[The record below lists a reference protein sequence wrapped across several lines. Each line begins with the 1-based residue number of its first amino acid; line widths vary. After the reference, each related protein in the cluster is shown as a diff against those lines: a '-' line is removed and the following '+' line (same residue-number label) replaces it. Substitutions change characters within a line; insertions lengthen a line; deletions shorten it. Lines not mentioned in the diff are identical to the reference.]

1 MKNIVLIGMPG
12 SGKST
17 VGVLL
22 AKALGYSFVD
32 VDLII
37 CKEAGKP
44 LQEILDNE
52 GLDFFFILREKSVQ
66 SLTTTRLLSQQAVQW
81 FSVKMPWKTSE
92 KTARSFSLM
101 LTLMKSSA
109 ELQISKQEAL
119 HSVRVKLLM
128 MCTECVIRSIKVCR
142 YHGVNGAEQYRNHGR
157 CNC

>member
-66 SLTTTRLLSQQAVQW
+66 SLTTTRPLSQQAVQW

-92 KTARSFSLM
+92 KRQGCF
-101 LTLMKSSA
+101 
-109 ELQISKQEAL
+109 
-119 HSVRVKLLM
+119 H
-128 MCTECVIRSIKVCR
+128 
-142 YHGVNGAEQYRNHGR
+142 
-157 CNC
+157 

>member
-92 KTARSFSLM
+92 KR
-101 LTLMKSSA
+101 
-109 ELQISKQEAL
+109 Q
-119 HSVRVKLLM
+119 
-128 MCTECVIRSIKVCR
+128 
-142 YHGVNGAEQYRNHGR
+142 GR
-157 CNC
+157 FH

>member
-52 GLDFFFILREKSVQ
+52 GLDFFLHLEGKIGADLDYDKTVIATGGSMVLSENAMENLRKNGKVVFINVDLDEIKRRV
-66 SLTTTRLLSQQAVQW
+66 TN
-81 FSVKMPWKTSE
+81 
-92 KTARSFSLM
+92 
-101 LTLMKSSA
+101 
-109 ELQISKQEAL
+109 IKQEAL

-128 MCTECVIRSIKVCR
+128 MCTECVIRSIKSMPIS
-142 YHGVNGAEQYRNHGR
+142 R
-157 CNC
+157 CQWS

>member
-37 CKEAGKP
+37 CKEAGKQ

-52 GLDFFFILREKSVQ
+52 GLDFFLHLEGGGAGQ
-66 SLTTTRLLSQQAVQW
+66 GGAAAGPGAQQAVQW
-81 FSVKMPWKTSE
+81 FSAKMPWKTSE

-101 LTLMKSSA
+101 WT
-109 ELQISKQEAL
+109 
-119 HSVRVKLLM
+119 
-128 MCTECVIRSIKVCR
+128 
-142 YHGVNGAEQYRNHGR
+142 
-157 CNC
+157 

>member
-52 GLDFFFILREKSVQ
+52 GLDFFLHLEGKIGAELDYDKTVIATGGSMVLSENAMENLRKNGKVVFIDVDLDE
-66 SLTTTRLLSQQAVQW
+66 
-81 FSVKMPWKTSE
+81 
-92 KTARSFSLM
+92 
-101 LTLMKSSA
+101 SSA
-109 ELQISKQEAL
+109 ELRISKQEAL

-128 MCTECVIRSIKVCR
+128 MCTECVIRSIKSMPIS
-142 YHGVNGAEQYRNHGR
+142 R
-157 CNC
+157 CQWS